1 MSAPSRPVITSSP
14 PTITYGATFE
24 LEGTLYSFRLPG
36 TVQVVLS
43 APGFHTHAVAMGQ
56 RMVMLA
62 SEAVAYTT
70 TFNVTA
76 PNNGSVMQPGI
87 HLLFLVNDGIPS
99 EGVWVKLQE

>member
-1 MSAPSRPVITSSP
+1 M
-14 PTITYGATFE
+14 
-24 LEGTLYSFRLPG
+24 YSFRLPG

-62 SEAVAYTT
+62 FEAMSYTT
-70 TFNVTA
+70 SFTVTA
-76 PNNGSVMQPGI
+76 PNNASVIQPGV

-99 EGVWVKLQE
+99 EGVWVKLQ